1 MDIKV
6 ASASSLFKENGH
18 DLKGIF
24 NLFYNAVSQCI
35 SINTIDAYCT
45 GGEMLFGGKPVVPDD
60 REFLTGCIIHALENF
75 HPDLEKS
82 ASRIAQFNQEYKELK
97 EMSAKIKEVSF
108 WTVIT
113 RSNKQIN
120 AYIKRKREIE
130 SETISLDE
138 LLNIAY
144 YKFSQVNGT
153 FKQFREGFNRFLEM
167 K

>member
-1 MDIKV
+1 MDIRV

-24 NLFYNAVSQCI
+24 NLFYNAVYACI
-35 SINTIDAYCT
+35 SLTVVNMHNTEELAPLTDN
-45 GGEMLFGGKPVVPDD
+45 
-60 REFLTGCIIHALENF
+60 RELISGYIGSALENF
-75 HPDLEKS
+75 HPDVEKA

-97 EMSAKIKEVSF
+97 EMSEKIREVNI
-108 WTVIT
+108 WTILT

-120 AYIKRKREIE
+120 AYIKRKKEIE
-130 SETISLDE
+130 SETLTIEE
-138 LLNIAY
+138 LLNIAF

-153 FKQFREGFNRFLEM
+153 LKQFKDGVKRFLEM

>member
-24 NLFYNAVSQCI
+24 NLFYNAVYAYI
-35 SINTIDAYCT
+35 SLT
-45 GGEMLFGGKPVVPDD
+45 VVNMHTEEYGIASLTDN
-60 REFLTGCIIHALENF
+60 RELVSGYIGTALENF
-75 HPDLEKS
+75 HPDVEKA

-97 EMSAKIKEVSF
+97 EMEQKINEMRRWKTIFRSF
-108 WTVIT
+108 
-113 RSNKQIN
+113 KQIK

-130 SETISLDE
+130 SETVTIEE

-153 FKQFREGFNRFLEM
+153 FKQFKDGMKRFLEM